1 MSTAAENG
9 LNRSPHVPP
18 LHPKKPLAT
27 VFVTLAWL
35 AFAGVIWW
43 SFCAVEFNAGKLVD
57 GVPNMVRFIRD
68 AFPPDW
74 LVLPDVFTQT
84 VLTIQIA
91 LISTLIATIIALPLA
106 FLAAMDL
113 RRSTALN
120 KYLLIPLKWVSRF
133 FFNLVRSIDTLIF
146 ALIFVFAVGIG
157 PFPGMLALAIHSVG
171 MLGKLFLE
179 VIESIDHGPVEAL
192 EAVGAGRMATKRW
205 AVVPQV
211 LPMFV
216 SYFIYRLEI
225 NIRVAVVLG
234 LVGAGG
240 IGFLL
245 NTYMG
250 LGQFQRVSV
259 VVASILVLVLS
270 LDYLTTWLRRKV
282 A

>member
-1 MSTAAENG
+1 MSTAADTRQIGRPN
-9 LNRSPHVPP
+9 VPP
-18 LHPKKPLAT
+18 LHPKRPLQK
-27 VFVTLAWL
+27 VLVICAWL
-35 AFAGVIWW
+35 VFAGVVWW
-43 SFCAVEFNAGKLVD
+43 SFCAVEFNAGKLVN
-57 GVPNMVRFIRD
+57 GVPNMVRFIQD

-74 LVLPDVFTQT
+74 SVLPDVFTQT

-91 LISTLIATIIALPLA
+91 LISTIIATIIALPLA

-113 RRSTALN
+113 RRSVPLN
-120 KYLLIPLKWVSRF
+120 RFLLIPLKWVSRF

-179 VIESIDHGPVEAL
+179 VIQSIDSGPVEAL
-192 EAVGAGRMATKRW
+192 EAVGAGRLATKRW

-216 SYFIYRLEI
+216 SYFIYRFEI

>member
-1 MSTAAENG
+1 MSTAADIRP
-9 LNRSPHVPP
+9 NRRPDVPP
-18 LHPKKPLAT
+18 LHPKRPLQK
-27 VFVTLAWL
+27 VLVTLAWL
-35 AFAGVIWW
+35 VFAGVVWW
-43 SFCAVEFNAGKLVD
+43 SFCAAEFNAGKLVN
-57 GVPNMVRFIRD
+57 GVPNMVRFIQD

-74 LVLPDVFTQT
+74 SVLPDVFTQT

-91 LISTLIATIIALPLA
+91 LISTILATIIALPLA

-113 RRSTALN
+113 RRSVPIN
-120 KYLLIPLKWVSRF
+120 RFLLIPLKWVSRF
-133 FFNLVRSIDTLIF
+133 CFNLVRSIDTLIF

-179 VIESIDHGPVEAL
+179 VIESIDSGPVEAL
-192 EAVGAGRMATKRW
+192 EAVGAGRLATKRW

-216 SYFIYRLEI
+216 SYFIYRFEI